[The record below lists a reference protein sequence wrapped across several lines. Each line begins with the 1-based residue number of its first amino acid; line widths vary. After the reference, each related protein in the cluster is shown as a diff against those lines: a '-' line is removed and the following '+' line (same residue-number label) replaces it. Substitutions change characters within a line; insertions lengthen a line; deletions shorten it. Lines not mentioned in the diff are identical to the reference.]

1 MKLLSPCL
9 LFSLSLCLPSFAC
22 DVSKAVRDTMQKFID
37 DGEISGSVTLVA
49 RDGEVVSFEAQGASS
64 LETGDRMEKDDLF
77 WIASMTKPFAGVA
90 LMMLAEE
97 GKLKITDNLEKHLP
111 EFKGLWMVDNKSNQE
126 ITLKRPS
133 RKITLLDVAT
143 HTAGIAGVTETRAHT
158 PLSELVSMISQKPL
172 EFEPGSRWKYSS
184 AGSNVLGRVV
194 EVVSGQRY
202 QDFLQ
207 ERIFYPL
214 GMKDTS
220 FFPRFQHAHRLA
232 TPYMKSNKVKKLT
245 ASEFNFLQGTL
256 WDTQRTVKPSGG
268 LFSTAEDMRKFYQM
282 MLDGGVVG
290 ETRLLSETSVKELT
304 RTQSRCI
311 ETGFTK
317 GMSWGI
323 HFRVVKD
330 PQGVTAMLN
339 PGTFG
344 HGGAFA
350 TQSWADPTNQTIY
363 ILMIQR
369 RGFRNGDN
377 SPIRLAFQTAAAK
390 ALARAPVAP
399 AEEAKTKE
407 VE

>member
-9 LFSLSLCLPSFAC
+9 LFSLSLCLPSYAG

-49 RDGEVVSFEAQGASS
+49 RDGEVVSFEALGASN

-77 WIASMTKPFAGVA
+77 WIASMTKPLAGVS

-97 GKLKITDNLEKHLP
+97 GKLDINDELEKHLP
-111 EFKGLWMVDNKSNQE
+111 EFKGLWMVDKKSNAE
-126 ITLKRPS
+126 MTLKRPS

-143 HTAGIAGVTETRAHT
+143 HTAGIAGVKEPRAHT
-158 PLSELVSMISQKPL
+158 TLAELVSMISQKPL

-194 EVVSGQRY
+194 EVISGQRY

-207 ERIFYPL
+207 ERIFDPL
-214 GMKDTS
+214 DMKDTS
-220 FFPRFQHAHRLA
+220 FFPRFQHAHRVA
-232 TPYMKSNKVKKLT
+232 TPYLKNDKVKKLT
-245 ASEFNFLQGTL
+245 ASEFHFMNGAL

-323 HFRVVKD
+323 HFQVVKD